1 MAASAPVPTPPP
13 GVTRYE
19 GTASQRVGPYSA
31 SQGLLLIDG
40 TYSGS
45 SNFIVSVE
53 DSDGV
58 SDLSVNTIGAYT
70 GVRGHQVGSDFLDL
84 APGNMFFDVT
94 ASGPWRLDVSNPS
107 WTAGSG
113 PPVNSSGSGDTVIG
127 PFSLASD
134 LHLLTATHSGSSNF
148 IVELMKADGADS
160 DLLANEIGS
169 YGGTVPIRVGSGFL
183 VNDPGIYALVVQAEG
198 SWNTSITTPNWNV
211 GPALPFNASGS
222 GPDVVGPFNL
232 TSGTR
237 NVTLTHTGSS
247 NFIVK
252 LISEDGEE
260 QELVANEIGAFSDT
274 VPVTVSTSLFDLPP
288 GAYALAVDA
297 DGSWTANIQ

>member
-1 MAASAPVPTPPP
+1 MS
-13 GVTRYE
+13 
-19 GTASQRVGPYSA
+19 
-31 SQGLLLIDG
+31 
-40 TYSGS
+40 
-45 SNFIVSVE
+45 
-53 DSDGV
+53 
-58 SDLSVNTIGAYT
+58 
-70 GVRGHQVGSDFLDL
+70 
-84 APGNMFFDVT
+84 FDVT

-169 YGGTVPIRVGSGFL
+169 YGGTVPIRVGSGLL

-222 GPDVVGPFNL
+222 GPDVVGPFTL

-237 NVTLTHTGSS
+237 SVTLSHSGSS
-247 NFIVK
+247 NFIVE
-252 LISEDGEE
+252 LISTDGEE
-260 QELVANEIGAFSDT
+260 WELVANVIGSYADT
-274 VPVTVSTSLFDLPP
+274 VPVDVSGSVLDLPP
-288 GAYALAVDA
+288 GVYALAIAA
-297 DGSWTANIQ
+297 DGNWTASIE